1 MSTIIKLFD
10 TLLGIDPGL
19 GFLMTTFSAVLWEL
33 VENSEFVINLFR
45 ENSGPS
51 ENYRGDSQI
60 NVVGDIL
67 SCSLGYGASYLLSR
81 QLGGSLLP
89 ALGYFILSELFM
101 TLR

>member
-1 MSTIIKLFD
+1 M
-10 TLLGIDPGL
+10 DPGL
-19 GFLMTTFSAVLWEL
+19 GFLITTFSALLWEI
-33 VENSEFVINLFR
+33 VENSEFVISLFR

-51 ENYRGDSQI
+51 EDYRGDSQV
-60 NVVGDIL
+60 NVVGDII
-67 SCSLGYGASYLLSR
+67 SASFGYGASYLLSR